1 MPRRSRVQNGWG
13 DVPARSAAAARRNE
27 DVEVCAE
34 GPGLAVGA
42 PVFCRPDRAGR
53 SKPQSN
59 KPAGQADVRAGGGP
73 HQSDVVAEAQPAPVR
88 SLDGHGPL
96 GQQHDPY
103 SGGDASDEA
112 MLLMAGALSLEH
124 GRDTSSLSA
133 NSASHPAS
141 TCEQDRLSLEAEDN
155 MKRLLQLSD
164 KKELRAHA
172 SPDADPVILWFR
184 QDLRLID
191 NPALVTAAQSGRP
204 VLPVYLHVPAEEG
217 RWPLGGATKFWLH
230 QALTCLSRSLETQLG
245 SKLLVYSGDSS
256 LDLLLSLIV
265 ETRASS
271 VCFNRVYEPWKIKR
285 DTEIAEVLGA
295 NGVTVSSCKGVV
307 LFEPV
312 EVVPDRTERLMYG
325 FGSVGFFLN
334 ACDGHDIGAPLPAPG
349 GRLRAPREWP
359 LAQRVQDLR
368 LDAMPLRPDGTTID
382 WAGGIREFWGFGEAA
397 AHAALTDFVCNGCFH
412 FEGKQRF
419 RADRKY
425 TSVISPYVRFGELS
439 PRTVYAA
446 VVGRH
451 RDKARTFLRRLAWRD
466 LAYWMLWKLPC
477 MAEEPIR
484 PQYAEQW
491 WASNDQHLRAW
502 QRGYTGYPLVDA
514 AMRQLWATGWMPNY
528 MRHVVAGFLI
538 EHLNLHWIHG
548 EQWFHDTLVDAD
560 VAINA
565 YMWQNGGHSG
575 VDQWNFVMH
584 PVFAAKSCDPDGH
597 FVRKWCPELAKLPA
611 EYIHCP
617 WEAPLSMLAAA
628 GVALGRSYP
637 RRVITDLEAGRKQA
651 LDAVIRVRQG
661 VGKAFILPDGNESLR
676 LPDGRMVRLITR
688 VDYREMANV
697 PLTKQTADE
706 TRDPRRR
713 PRRDPMSVALA
724 DVQNAYDRMGAR

>member
-1 MPRRSRVQNGWG
+1 MQNGWG
-13 DVPARSAAAARRNE
+13 DVPARSAAATRRNE

-53 SKPQSN
+53 AKPQSN
-59 KPAGQADVRAGGGP
+59 KPAGQADVRAGGGH
-73 HQSDVVAEAQPAPVR
+73 HQSDVVAEAQSAPVQ
-88 SLDGHGPL
+88 SLDGHGSL

-103 SGGDASDEA
+103 SGGDASDDA
-112 MLLMAGALSLEH
+112 LLLMAGALSLEH
-124 GRDTSSLSA
+124 GRDTSALSA
-133 NSASHPAS
+133 TSVSHPAI

-164 KKELRAHA
+164 KKELRTHA

-217 RWPLGGATKFWLH
+217 RWPLGGAAKFWLH

-295 NGVTVSSCKGVV
+295 NGVAVSSCKGVV

-334 ACDGHDIGAPLPAPG
+334 ACDGHDIGAPLQAPG
-349 GRLRAPREWP
+349 GLRAPREWP

-368 LDAMPLRPDGTTID
+368 LDEMPLRPDGTTID
-382 WAGGIREFWGFGEAA
+382 WAGGIREFWCFGEAA

-439 PRTVYAA
+439 PRSVYAA

-477 MAEEPIR
+477 MADEPIR

-491 WASNDQHLRAW
+491 WATNDQHLRAW

-514 AMRQLWATGWMPNY
+514 AMRQLWTTGWMPNY

-617 WEAPLSMLAAA
+617 WEAPLSMLASA

-661 VGKAFILPDGNESLR
+661 VGKSFILPDGNERLR

-724 DVQNAYDRMGAR
+724 DVQNGYDRMGARC